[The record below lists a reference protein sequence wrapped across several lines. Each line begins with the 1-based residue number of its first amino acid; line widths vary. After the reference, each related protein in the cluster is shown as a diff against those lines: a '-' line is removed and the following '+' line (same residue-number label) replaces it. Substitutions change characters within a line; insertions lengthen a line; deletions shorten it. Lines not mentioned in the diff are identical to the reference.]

1 MEIPQQGDVD
11 GMGKTDAT
19 TRRASERLPD
29 SKIACDGS
37 DRAERNKK
45 TYNSG
50 KQFAPPLG
58 TDGMT
63 EDITLKGDFQRRPL
77 ARVSSFFRLGKR
89 ATIQD
94 WALAVYTA
102 CLAASF
108 VSVVVLLLAHGSY
121 RAMFGAWWPLA
132 ALAASALLAERQSVR
147 LGPRAEISVSFV
159 PVVLAAVIY
168 GPLAAVLV
176 SAASLILDFGRPH
189 ARWVVWMS
197 SRSLA
202 AAAAGVAATSLD
214 GPTGV
219 HSLALVVAA
228 VAVAMLV
235 DQATDL
241 ALGCVTAAVRG
252 VPVREIAR
260 LGYNLSFAVP
270 LYTPLTAVLVYAYR
284 EISPW
289 SVLLFLFPAFAA
301 QKLFLLYQEQRATSE
316 QLAAAVARQEKAYI
330 SFASALVATLD
341 ARDCYTA
348 GHSAAVAIYAR
359 DIAARLGLTER
370 EQKLAHLCGLVHDI
384 GKIGLPAG
392 LLEKTGALT
401 LAERR
406 QMETHAEIGER
417 ILAKVDDYEEI
428 ARIVRHHHERVDGT
442 GYPDGLTGEQ
452 IPLLSKIITVA
463 DAYNAMTSDRPYR
476 EAMPSQVARLR
487 MAQAVETQ
495 FDTTVVAAFE
505 AVLAGASESYRAGSQ
520 SDFDFSKERSHH
532 LKPLAVAS

>member
-1 MEIPQQGDVD
+1 M
-11 GMGKTDAT
+11 
-19 TRRASERLPD
+19 S
-29 SKIACDGS
+29 
-37 DRAERNKK
+37 
-45 TYNSG
+45 
-50 KQFAPPLG
+50 
-58 TDGMT
+58 
-63 EDITLKGDFQRRPL
+63 EDITLKGDFQLRPFVMFSWFFGFSDRPTRR
-77 ARVSSFFRLGKR
+77 
-89 ATIQD
+89 D
-94 WALAVYTA
+94 WALSAYTG
-102 CLAASF
+102 CLAVSF
-108 VSVVVLLLAHGSY
+108 VLVVAVLVLRGSY
-121 RAMFGAWWPLA
+121 DAIYGSWWPLA
-132 ALAASALLAERQSVR
+132 ALAASALVAERQSVR

-168 GPLAAVLV
+168 GPLAAVFV
-176 SAASLILDFGRPH
+176 SATSLLLDFGRPH

-197 SRSLA
+197 TRSLA
-202 AAAAGVAATSLD
+202 AAAAGVAASSLD
-214 GPTGV
+214 GPTGG
-219 HSLALVVAA
+219 HSLTRVIAA
-228 VAVAMLV
+228 VAVAMIV
-235 DQATDL
+235 DQSTDL

-252 VPVREIAR
+252 LSVREIAR

-284 EISPW
+284 EVSPW

-301 QKLFLLYQEQRATSE
+301 QKLFHLLREQRATSE
-316 QLAAAVARQEKAYI
+316 QLAAAVTRQEKAYI

-359 DIAARLGLTER
+359 DIAARIGLSER

-392 LLEKTGALT
+392 LLEKSGPLT

-406 QMETHAEIGER
+406 QMERHAEIGER

-428 ARIVRHHHERVDGT
+428 ARIVRHHHERVDGR
-442 GYPDGLTGEQ
+442 GYPDGLAGEQ
-452 IPLLSKIITVA
+452 IPVLSKIITAA

-520 SDFDFSKERSHH
+520 RDFDFFAERDHH
-532 LKPLAVAS
+532 LEPLAVAS